1 MLAITAGVTGLA
13 LAAPPDGHSDG
24 DPLAIVIGLSL
35 LGAAA
40 IVPLAVARGRHRTA
54 ALVAVSAGLA
64 YAWVGFSTQ
73 FLSDAVPAEAWVVV
87 GVWLAAT
94 IIAAIIGLISE
105 MTALQE
111 RSAIRVFPIV
121 LVVQIVVAVLL
132 APLLAGEGF
141 DGGALTAVTS
151 VVSLVAVAAGAG
163 ALASTS
169 AVDAAVTRT
178 SRPRAAAAAHR
189 LARNPL
195 HRRG

>member
-1 MLAITAGVTGLA
+1 M
-13 LAAPPDGHSDG
+13 
-24 DPLAIVIGLSL
+24 
-35 LGAAA
+35 
-40 IVPLAVARGRHRTA
+40 
-54 ALVAVSAGLA
+54 
-64 YAWVGFSTQ
+64 
-73 FLSDAVPAEAWVVV
+73 PAEAWVVV

-141 DGGALTAVTS
+141 DGGAFTAVTS